1 MSQTAAT
8 VILAAVVVMLIKTR
22 WLRLSG
28 AVLAV
33 ALGVCLAVGPFGPTL
48 VQALDG
54 VGSWLY
60 ASLQAL

>member
-28 AVLAV
+28 ALLAV

-48 VQALDG
+48 VHVLDG
-54 VGSWLY
+54 AGSWLY